1 MNIVE
6 KKLSEIKPYERN
18 PRRNDEAVKYLVES
32 ISKFGFKQ
40 PIVVDQDGVIVAG
53 HTRFKAAK
61 QLGMTEVPCVVAD
74 DLTPEQI
81 KAFRLADNKVGEIA
95 TWDFELLHLELDEL
109 EDFEID
115 MGDFGFY
122 NTFDED
128 QFEDLFEKKPEQE
141 VQQEADEEEVPAHW
155 KVIIRAENEEEA
167 KEIKRQ
173 LIELGYECE
182 VSA

>member
-1 MNIVE
+1 MNIIE
-6 KKLSEIKPYERN
+6 KKISEIKPYERN
-18 PRRNDEAVKYLVES
+18 PRRNDEAVTYLVES
-32 ISKFGFKQ
+32 ISSFGFKQ
-40 PIVVDQDGVIVAG
+40 PIVVDKDGVIVAG

-95 TWDFELLHLELDEL
+95 TWDFELLHLELDDL

-115 MGDFGFY
+115 MSDFGFY
-122 NTFDED
+122 NDFDED
-128 QFEDLFEKKPEQE
+128 QFDDLFERKPEPE
-141 VQQEADEEEVPAHW
+141 AAQEAEEQAPEFW
-155 KVIIRAENEEEA
+155 KVIVRAESEEEA
-167 KEIKRQ
+167 KEIKNQ

>member
-18 PRRNDEAVKYLVES
+18 PRRNDEAVKYLLES
-32 ISKFGFKQ
+32 IKQFGFKQ
-40 PIVVDQDGVIVAG
+40 PIVVDRDGVIVAG

-95 TWDFELLHLELDEL
+95 TWDFELLGLELDDLAEL
-109 EDFEID
+109 EID
-115 MGDFGFY
+115 MDDFGFY
-122 NTFDED
+122 TDFDED
-128 QFEDLFEKKPEQE
+128 QFDDLFQNKPQEENKEKPKEQAAPE
-141 VQQEADEEEVPAHW
+141 W
-155 KVIIRAENEEEA
+155 KVIIHAENEDEA
-167 KEIKRQ
+167 KEIKNQ
-173 LIELGYECE
+173 LSEIGYECE